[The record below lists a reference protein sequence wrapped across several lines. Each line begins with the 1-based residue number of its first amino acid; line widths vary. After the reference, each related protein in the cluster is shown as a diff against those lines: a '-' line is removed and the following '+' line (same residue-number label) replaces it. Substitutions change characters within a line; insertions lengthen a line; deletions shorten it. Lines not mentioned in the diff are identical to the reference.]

1 MNDQPS
7 KNAPIAPTEAASEP
21 SKALPGLGS
30 LFSAAASAH
39 ARAGAAPSKGKAGGD
54 RHEKKIGM
62 APRNTRRSMG
72 KR

>member
-1 MNDQPS
+1 MTDSPTPDATT
-7 KNAPIAPTEAASEP
+7 APVEAASQTA
-21 SKALPGLGS
+21 KALPGLGS
-30 LFSAAASAH
+30 LFSAAATAH